1 MKSKYNEQT
10 IKRMNKFSE
19 FELSVLEKN
28 RLINDSLF
36 SQLSANPWTSQLDS
50 NKKIENNNEL
60 NGIKY

>member
-1 MKSKYNEQT
+1 
-10 IKRMNKFSE
+10 MNKFSG

-36 SQLSANPWTSQLDS
+36 SQLSANPWTSQLAN

>member
-10 IKRMNKFSE
+10 IKRMNKFSG

-36 SQLSANPWTSQLDS
+36 SQLSANPWTSQLAN